1 MLSPLH
7 SQAINRNLIQWSIH
21 IVSHR
26 MSLPPCKLFPSWH
39 FSCNFSG
46 SFQCAIRSA
55 ISGWWWEVIQAVG
68 LVVLGPLLQVPCCE
82 VDPLV
87 IGILWVIPCL
97 WVRHS
102 INSII
107 MVLAETAGWKGKA
120 VPGISFFSWGWITGP
135 SWMERTQ
142 CNKLETKQ
150 PVGLSTNIAILWA
163 QHCSLLLIDQT
174 FRGSDNYCLYRPW
187 HMGLHPAGFTPGL
200 YLWHCDH
207 CIYTPTVP
215 VLGFLM
221 VKAG

>member
-1 MLSPLH
+1 MCYQICYFWMMVRGDSSSRPLH
-7 SQAINRNLIQWSIH
+7 LGPPPASSLLWSWSSGYWYTVSDSMLMSQALHKQYHN
-21 IVSHR
+21 
-26 MSLPPCKLFPSWH
+26 
-39 FSCNFSG
+39 G
-46 SFQCAIRSA
+46 
-55 ISGWWWEVIQAVG
+55 
-68 LVVLGPLLQVPCCE
+68 E

-174 FRGSDNYCLYRPW
+174 FRGSDNYWLYRPW
-187 HMGLHPAGFTPGL
+187 HVGLHPTGFTPSL
-200 YLWHCDH
+200 YLWHHDH
-207 CIYTPTVP
+207 CIHTPIVP

>member
-1 MLSPLH
+1 MRY
-7 SQAINRNLIQWSIH
+7 QICYFW
-21 IVSHR
+21 
-26 MSLPPCKLFPSWH
+26 MM
-39 FSCNFSG
+39 
-46 SFQCAIRSA
+46 
-55 ISGWWWEVIQAVG
+55 WEVIQPVG
-68 LVVLGPLLQVPCCE
+68 PIILGPLLRGPCCE

-87 IGILWVIPCL
+87 IGILWVIPW

-135 SWMERTQ
+135 SWMERTR

-174 FRGSDNYCLYRPW
+174 FRGSDDYWLYRPW
-187 HMGLHPAGFTPGL
+187 HVGFHPTGLMPRL
-200 YLWHCDH
+200 CLWHHDH
-207 CIYTPTVP
+207 CIHTPVVP
-215 VLGFLM
+215 VLGFLT
-221 VKAG
+221 VKPG